1 VIKLAAVFVLV
12 VAQTSLAQAAQL
24 PRFNIAATCHEAQPL
39 TGDKSVYQSCVS
51 EETSARRK
59 LAKTW
64 STYKPNWRTS
74 CVGEA
79 ETAGTPSYVDLLT
92 CLQLDKDA
100 GALPQQ

>member
-1 VIKLAAVFVLV
+1 MIKIAAVFVLV
-12 VAQTSLAQAAQL
+12 LAQTALARAAQL
-24 PRFNIAATCHEAQPL
+24 PRFNIAATCREAQPL

-59 LAKTW
+59 LGRTW
-64 STYKPNWRTS
+64 SSYKPSWRTS

-79 ETAGTPSYVDLLT
+79 ESSGTPSYVDLLT

-100 GALPQQ
+100 ATLPQQ